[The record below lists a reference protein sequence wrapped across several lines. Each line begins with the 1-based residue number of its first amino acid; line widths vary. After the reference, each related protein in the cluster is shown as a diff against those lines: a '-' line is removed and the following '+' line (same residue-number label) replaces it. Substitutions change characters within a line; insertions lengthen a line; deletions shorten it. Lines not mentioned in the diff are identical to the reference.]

1 MAIKP
6 EEEHGQLVLKSCLG
20 TAEIVEPAELDA
32 SATTISKQVAS
43 DISRPAEESSKCET
57 MTQSVSSIETGN
69 PVENSARPNENEP
82 GSKDTGA
89 SKPDETSSQQTVMN
103 PPCSDADHVNTI
115 KASIERMDLDSSPTT
130 SATLPN
136 TSPVSPK
143 QSSDGSPGTEKAPS
157 LSSPS
162 SQPSLKRNART
173 DDGDTLGSA
182 QNPICLGSSP
192 APKRQRKT
200 KNVGSRAD
208 PNGNEAWQMPIKSV
222 GIMGLHLKPRYNE
235 TELSIV
241 FDVETQRCV
250 FVKGQQ
256 SLTALYP
263 ELEID
268 PETLLCVTRPTY
280 KQSKNLNVRF
290 SWLDAQRKKTFLDI
304 IVATKQ
310 DCRELISRLK
320 ALTSFSGVVLTEYVV
335 ANRFCAIF

>member
-6 EEEHGQLVLKSCLG
+6 EEEHGQLVLKSRLG

-32 SATTISKQVAS
+32 SATTISRQVAS
-43 DISRPAEESSKCET
+43 DISKPAEESSKSGT
-57 MTQSVSSIETGN
+57 MTQSVPSIETGN
-69 PVENSARPNENEP
+69 PVENSARPNENKP

-89 SKPDETSSQQTVMN
+89 SKPDETSFQQTAMN

-115 KASIERMDLDSSPTT
+115 KASVERMDLNSSPTT

-136 TSPVSPK
+136 TSPV
-143 QSSDGSPGTEKAPS
+143 GSPGTEKAPS

-162 SQPSLKRNART
+162 SLPSLKRNIRT

-192 APKRQRKT
+192 APKRQRKM
-200 KNVGSRAD
+200 KNVGSGAD
-208 PNGNEAWQMPIKSV
+208 TNRNEAWQMPIKSV
-222 GIMGLHLKPRYNE
+222 GIMGLHLRPRYDE

-268 PETLLCVTRPTY
+268 PEALLCVTRPTY

-290 SWLDAQRKKTFLDI
+290 SWLDAQKKKTFLDI
-304 IVATKQ
+304 MVATKQ
-310 DCRELISRLK
+310 DCRELISRVK
-320 ALTSFSGVVLTEYVV
+320 ALTSFSGAVLTEYVA
-335 ANRFCAIF
+335 ANLFCANS